1 MQRLLMY
8 AVFGFILFLILNCVL
23 SNASSSYPYPLRV
36 LEGVE
41 NKDTPVPAPAVKC
54 PESCTEVKEL
64 QKKLSE
70 SIKTVQ
76 SLEQK
81 IEANTQSS
89 RMHANSIKDIDNSLK
104 EMEKEKR

>member
-8 AVFGFILFLILNCVL
+8 AVFGFFLFLILNCVV
-23 SNASSSYPYPLRV
+23 SNASSSSPLRV
-36 LEGVE
+36 LEGIE
-41 NKDTPVPAPAVKC
+41 NKDTTDSTVKC

-64 QKKLSE
+64 QKKLSD

-81 IEANTQSS
+81 IEANTQTSIT
-89 RMHANSIKDIDNSLK
+89 HANSIKDINESLK
-104 EMEKEKR
+104 EMEKGEEK

>member
-1 MQRLLMY
+1 MQRLLIY
-8 AVFGFILFLILNCVL
+8 AVFGFFLFLILNCVL
-23 SNASSSYPYPLRV
+23 SPLRL

-41 NKDTPVPAPAVKC
+41 NKDTPASGVKC

-64 QKKLSE
+64 QKKLSD

-81 IEANTQSS
+81 IEANTQTS
-89 RMHANSIKDIDNSLK
+89 RTHANSIKDINDSLK
-104 EMEKEKR
+104 EMEKEK

>member
-8 AVFGFILFLILNCVL
+8 AVFGFFLFLILNCSL
-23 SNASSSYPYPLRV
+23 SNSSPSYPLRL

-41 NKDTPVPAPAVKC
+41 NKDKPAIKC

-64 QKKLSE
+64 QKKLSD

-81 IEANTQSS
+81 IEANRQTSLIHS
-89 RMHANSIKDIDNSLK
+89 NSIKDINDSLK
-104 EMEKEKR
+104 EMEKEK

>member
-8 AVFGFILFLILNCVL
+8 AVFGFFLFLILNCLL
-23 SNASSSYPYPLRV
+23 SNSSSSYPHPQRL

-41 NKDTPVPAPAVKC
+41 NKDKPAIKC

-64 QKKLSE
+64 QKKLSD

-81 IEANTQSS
+81 IEANRQTSLIHS
-89 RMHANSIKDIDNSLK
+89 NSIKDINDSLK
-104 EMEKEKR
+104 EMEKEK

>member
-1 MQRLLMY
+1 MQRLLIY
-8 AVFGFILFLILNCVL
+8 AVFGFFLCLILNCL
-23 SNASSSYPYPLRV
+23 ISNSSSSYPLRL

-41 NKDTPVPAPAVKC
+41 NNDKPAIKC

-64 QKKLSE
+64 QKKLSD

-81 IEANTQSS
+81 IEANRQTSLIHS
-89 RMHANSIKDIDNSLK
+89 NSINDINESLK
-104 EMEKEKR
+104 EMEKEK